1 MGDRYCSGIN
11 SPPFII
17 IVFLPK
23 SSYMPIDPSTVAGNM
38 YYICDSDILEDF
50 EGLFILSE
58 KGRALKSSK
67 VELNID
73 LGR

>member
-1 MGDRYCSGIN
+1 
-11 SPPFII
+11 
-17 IVFLPK
+17 
-23 SSYMPIDPSTVAGNM
+23 M